1 MISRPLDLFRRLTNG
16 VYVVGVTHAGRFNA
30 FTAAW
35 VTQVSFD
42 PLLLGLSVNPDNFS
56 YPMLQQSGVFV
67 INALRTGQLE
77 VARHFGTQSGRRV
90 DKLAGQRWHPGA
102 LGAPILEEA
111 AAYLECRV
119 VGSILAGDHQVILGQ
134 AVAGDVMAD
143 TAEPMSYAETGDIDG
158 SSELYPD
165 HF

>member
-1 MISRPLDLFRRLTNG
+1 MNSRPLDLFRRLTNG
-16 VYVVGVTHAGRFNA
+16 VYVVGVTHGGRFNA

-42 PLLLGLSVNPDNFS
+42 PLLLGLSVNPGNFS

-77 VARHFGTQSGRRV
+77 LARHFGTLSGRTV
-90 DKLAGQRWHPGA
+90 DKLKGRPWHAGR

-119 VGSILAGDHQVILGQ
+119 VGTMLVGDHQLIIGQ
-134 AVAGDVMAD
+134 AVAGEVTDD
-143 TAEPMSYAETGDIDG
+143 TAAPMTYAETGDVDG
-158 SSELYPD
+158 SSELYPGSL
-165 HF
+165 